1 MLSSTDVRIKNQELP
16 NTVRGRRTYLYVHR
30 FLGSMVSIDWNYFIP
45 LFAAMAVFL
54 IGMFAY
60 NAKKKDNE

>member
-1 MLSSTDVRIKNQELP
+1 MD
-16 NTVRGRRTYLYVHR
+16 RGRRTYLYVHR

>member
-1 MLSSTDVRIKNQELP
+1 
-16 NTVRGRRTYLYVHR
+16 
-30 FLGSMVSIDWNYFIP
+30 MVNIDWNYFIP

>member
-1 MLSSTDVRIKNQELP
+1 MCGTCLCPRDRGAP
-16 NTVRGRRTYLYVHR
+16 GRRRSYLYVHR
-30 FLGSMVSIDWNYFIP
+30 FLGNMVSIDWNYFIP

>member
-1 MLSSTDVRIKNQELP
+1 MCKTCLCPRDREVLGR
-16 NTVRGRRTYLYVHR
+16 RRTYLYVHR